1 MITTAKTSQSLYGKM
16 DCPECGR
23 RTGWVFHD
31 GGIHCFHPAC
41 DFHSTKKTLRG
52 EPLLPKRKKPKESRK
67 ALEGFQDLEL
77 ADPRHKYFLSHRHRG
92 DLALQIEDLGIRQD
106 GNRLAVGMYNSNG
119 NLCGIQYIG
128 PNGKKRFLKGCST
141 RGLFFRIGQTGT
153 DKVGIAEGVAT
164 GVSFSKASGFDTYVA
179 FGCNNL
185 AAVANHVFSTG
196 KQVVVCGDFGEDS
209 ARVAETVAAA
219 VEGELYVPT
228 FEDKSRGT
236 DANDFAQQ
244 HGLKKLKADI
254 RKNTALIPPLPDP
267 IDVMANMSPAEFH
280 KNRDELAAHVGIT
293 VVLLEE
299 QVRNRRQEVRFEEII
314 PWADPVDGTELA
326 DAISTE
332 LDRHVFVSKSASA
345 AIVCWIFFTH
355 LIDQFRVAPIL
366 NINSPIKRCGKTTLL
381 DFLGRTVAR
390 PMAASNVTS
399 AAMFRMLELHQPTFL
414 VDEAD
419 TFLKVNEELR
429 GILNSGH
436 TKSAAYVMRC
446 AGDDNIPRRFC
457 TWGAKAIASIKELPD
472 TITDRSIVIPMRRK
486 LATCKCKR
494 LVEPVPGDVFDQ
506 LRRKIAKWCEDNAGD
521 ITSKRVRRVK
531 GLHDRAYDNWRP
543 LLQVARTLGPE
554 WYEKVRG
561 DSLKLAAHDAAE
573 DSSAKVQLLQ
583 DLQQL
588 FNEEK
593 TDRLTTIFIL
603 AELAKKDDRPW
614 PEYKNSNPITDRQM
628 AKLLKDFSIVPKPFN
643 NRKGKT
649 NSKRK
654 KTARGYLLKDFRDTF
669 RRYCPPVD
677 VTT

>member
-1 MITTAKTSQSLYGKM
+1 MH
-16 DCPECGR
+16 CPECGR
-23 RTGWVFHD
+23 RTCQTFSD

-92 DLALQIEDLGIRQD
+92 DLALQIEGLDIRQD
-106 GNRLAVGMYNSNG
+106 GNWLAIGMYNSRG
-119 NLCGIQYIG
+119 ILCNIQYIG

-153 DKVGIAEGVAT
+153 EKVGLAEGVAT
-164 GVSFSKASGFDTYVA
+164 GVSFHDASGLDTYVS

-185 AAVANHVFSTG
+185 AAVANHILSTG
-196 KQVVVCGDFGEDS
+196 KKVVVCSDFGEHS
-209 ARVAETVAAA
+209 AAVAETVAAA
-219 VEGELYVPT
+219 VEGELYVPA
-228 FEDKSRGT
+228 FKDKSQGT
-236 DANDFAQQ
+236 DANDYAQK
-244 HGLKKLKADI
+244 HGLDKLKDDI
-254 RKNTALIPPLPDP
+254 KKNTAPIPPPPDP
-267 IDVMANMSPAEFH
+267 IDVMANMSPAEFR
-280 KNRDELAAHVGIT
+280 KNRDELAAHFGINV
-293 VVLLEE
+293 VVLEA
-299 QVRNRRQEVRFEEII
+299 QVRIRRQEVRFEEII
-314 PWADPVDGTELA
+314 PWVDPVDGTDLA

-390 PMAASNVTS
+390 PMAASNVTP

-486 LATCKCKR
+486 LAICKCKR
-494 LVEPVPGDVFDQ
+494 LIEPVPGDVFDQ
-506 LRRKIAKWCEDNAGD
+506 LRRKIVKWCEDNSAD
-521 ITSKRVRRVK
+521 VASKSVRRVR
-531 GLHDRAYDNWRP
+531 GLHDRAYDNWCP
-543 LLQVARTLGPE
+543 LLQVAKTLGPE
-554 WYEKVRG
+554 WYERAR
-561 DSLKLAAHDAAE
+561 SAALKLAAHDTAE
-573 DSSAKVQLLQ
+573 DSAAAVLLLQ

-588 FNEEK
+588 FKDEK
-593 TDRLTTIFIL
+593 TDRLGTNFIL

-614 PEYKNSNPITDRQM
+614 PEYLHGKPITSRQM
-628 AKLLKDFSIVPKPFN
+628 AKLLKDFGIKPKVYT
-643 NRKGKT
+643 GKKQK
-649 NSKRK
+649 S
-654 KTARGYLLKDFRDTF
+654 ARGYKRKDFRDAF
-669 RRYCPPVD
+669 RRYCVPD
-677 VTT
+677 A